1 MCSILQVNTS
11 KCRTRWLLW
20 LNARLGDK
28 NMIRIICK
36 KVDNDELPYHVKMIV
51 NDNKEYYGLGRTIGG
66 AINRIESLSRI
77 NINHHVHEFDNMDI
91 CKHCKISKESLSNVY
106 RLVESNIVQKV

>member
-1 MCSILQVNTS
+1 M
-11 KCRTRWLLW
+11 W
-20 LNARLGDK
+20 LNVRKGDK
-28 NMIRIICK
+28 NMIQIICK
-36 KVDNDELPYHVKMIV
+36 KVDNDELPYHVKMII